1 MRGDSEKLA
10 EIFAAA
16 EEAKT
21 IAGRLSLRD
30 LVMRI
35 FNEREEVGE

>member
-10 EIFAAA
+10 EIFTAAQ
-16 EEAKT
+16 EAKT

-35 FNEREEVGE
+35 YKEGESDE

>member
-1 MRGDSEKLA
+1 MRSDSENLA

-16 EEAKT
+16 KDAKT

-35 FNEREEVGE
+35 LHEGEA